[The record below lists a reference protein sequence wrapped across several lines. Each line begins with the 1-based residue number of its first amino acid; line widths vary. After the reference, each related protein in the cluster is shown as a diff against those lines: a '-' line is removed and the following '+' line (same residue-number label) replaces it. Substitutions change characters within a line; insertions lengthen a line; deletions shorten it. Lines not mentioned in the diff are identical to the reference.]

1 MKNVTN
7 FRETEETGVDLRLHN
22 FALYLRFYA
31 DYFSILSFCLK
42 YVVSSRRLFKSR
54 KLLNNN
60 NNNK

>member
-42 YVVSSRRLFKSR
+42 
-54 KLLNNN
+54 
-60 NNNK
+60 